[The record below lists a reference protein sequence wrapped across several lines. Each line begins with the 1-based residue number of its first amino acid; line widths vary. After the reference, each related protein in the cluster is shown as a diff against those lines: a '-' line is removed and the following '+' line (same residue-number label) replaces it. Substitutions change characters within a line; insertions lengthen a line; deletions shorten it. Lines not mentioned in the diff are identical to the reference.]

1 MKLVLATQN
10 QDKIKEIRVALK
22 GLGLK
27 ILTLPRS
34 KSGKLKETG
43 KTQEQN
49 ALQKAK
55 AVFKKTGLPALADD
69 TGLEVG
75 YLNGAPGVKSSRY
88 ARSQAS
94 YLDNN
99 LKLLRKLEGVPLW
112 ERKARF
118 RCVLALE
125 LDDRRR
131 YLVEACVSGLI
142 ARKIKGKNGFGYDP
156 VFYLPKFKKTF
167 AQMSLLQKNR
177 ISHRGRALQRLRRL
191 LKKLKAERGWP

>member
-1 MKLVLATQN
+1 LKLVLATQN
-10 QDKIKEIRVALK
+10 LDKIKEIRVALK

-43 KTQEQN
+43 KTLEQN

-55 AVFKKTGLPALADD
+55 AVFKKTGLPILADD
-69 TGLEVG
+69 TGLEVD
-75 YLNGAPGVKSSRY
+75 YLNGVPGVKSSRY
-88 ARSQAS
+88 AGSQAS

-99 LKLLRKLEGVPLW
+99 LKLLRKLEGVPLR

-118 RCVLALE
+118 RCVLALV
-125 LDDRRR
+125 LDDRHR
-131 YLVEACVSGLI
+131 YLVQACVSGLI
-142 ARKIKGKNGFGYDP
+142 ARKRKGRTGFGYDP

-167 AQMSLLQKNR
+167 AQMSLSQKNK
-177 ISHRGRALQRLRRL
+177 ISHRGRALQRLRKL
-191 LKKLKAERGWP
+191 LQKLTAKPKRP